1 MDCTHSWLQ
10 SDKATVYHLLRRCP
24 HAAPSGLIVI
34 EMNDNPNLDHAIV
47 DEVGKGEFWMKAL
60 KWFIER
66 FEQ

>member
-1 MDCTHSWLQ
+1 
-10 SDKATVYHLLRRCP
+10 
-24 HAAPSGLIVI
+24 VI